1 MPLTRSER
9 KEKLRTLAECE
20 GYENVHEL
28 LEAAVHDS
36 VVPSICTIPGCDY
49 TTGME
54 PDQNRGYCEACG
66 KQTVQSC
73 LVLAGII

>member
-1 MPLTRSER
+1 MPLTRLER
-9 KEKLRTLAECE
+9 KGKLQTLVESE
-20 GYENVHEL
+20 GYESVQNM